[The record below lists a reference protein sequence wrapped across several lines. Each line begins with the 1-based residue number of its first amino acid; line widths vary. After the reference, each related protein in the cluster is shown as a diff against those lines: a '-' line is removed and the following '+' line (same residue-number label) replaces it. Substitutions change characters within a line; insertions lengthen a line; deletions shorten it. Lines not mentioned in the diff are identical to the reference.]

1 MKIRLYGVRCLC
13 LCLLLLSFQRAGAQ
27 AGGGAWLS
35 NPNIEDFPRIQAYL
49 DVHDA
54 QGDFIHGLQAEQVTI
69 LEGGNARP
77 VSQLK
82 EMSPGVQ
89 VVVAINPGPS
99 FAIRNNKAISRY
111 DIVKDA
117 LRSWAKGRS
126 GSNIDDLSL
135 LITDG
140 PAASHTANPAQ
151 WLSALDAEQVDP
163 RTARPDLD
171 ILFRAAGLVS
181 DPLPRPGMS
190 RAILFITAPPEG
202 QSDVSLENLAAQ
214 VKELHAPV
222 FVWMVSS
229 AGAFATQSAQQLM
242 TLSQETGGK
251 IFTFTGEEALP
262 SPEDYLEPLRYI
274 YSLEYESGVN
284 ASGEYQI
291 VAQIETGEASIETPP
306 VGFEIELQPP
316 KPAFVAPPLEIQ
328 RNLSEGEASDATA
341 AAPQGELTPREQP
354 LLVVFDFPDGRK
366 REVIYSAL
374 LVDGAV
380 VSENTQ
386 PPFDQFNWELEPYTA
401 GGLHQLQVQARDAL
415 GLTGLSAEIPVQI
428 AVEEVKQSPLGDF
441 SQNLPILAVLFAV
454 LAGAMLLL
462 VLVVGGRLRPR
473 THRAARTRRKSDPVT
488 QPVHIRTEPGTYR
501 RAGWANRLQ
510 WPQRGSEP
518 QAYAYLNPIH
528 DPDQPA
534 DTLPPIPILSE
545 EVKLGSDSE
554 MSDLVLDDPSVEACH
569 ARLKRQEDGSFRLS
583 DLGSTA
589 GTWVN
594 YTPVSK
600 EGTRLE
606 HGDLVHIGRIGFR
619 FTLRKSASTRRPVV
633 ITDMPPE
640 EIPPEESR

>member
-1 MKIRLYGVRCLC
+1 MKTRLRGVRCLC

-35 NPNIEDFPRIQAYL
+35 NPNIEGFPRLPAYL

-54 QGDFIHGLQAEQVTI
+54 QGDFIPGLKAEQVTI

-99 FAIRNNKAISRY
+99 FAIRNNKAVSRY

-117 LRSWAKGRS
+117 MRSWAKGRS

-135 LITDG
+135 LVANG
-140 PAASHTANPAQ
+140 PAASHTPNPAQ
-151 WLSALDAEQVDP
+151 WISALDAEQVDP

-214 VKELHAPV
+214 VKELHVPV

-242 TLSQETGGK
+242 ALSEETGGK
-251 IFTFTGEEALP
+251 FFTFTGEEALP
-262 SPEDYLEPLRYI
+262 SPEEYLEPLRYI
-274 YSLEYESGVN
+274 YSLEYESGVS
-284 ASGEYQI
+284 ASGEYQV
-291 VAQIETGEASIETPP
+291 VAQIETGEASIETAP
-306 VGFEIELQPP
+306 VSFEIELQPP
-316 KPAFVAPPLEIQ
+316 RPAFVAPPLEIQ
-328 RNLSEGEASDATA
+328 RKLSEEKAADPTA
-341 AAPQGELTPREQP
+341 AALDSGLSPGELP

-366 REVIYSAL
+366 RDVVYSAL

-380 VSENTQ
+380 VSENIQ
-386 PPFDQFNWELEPYTA
+386 PPFDQFTWDLDPYTT

-415 GLTGLSAEIPVQI
+415 GLTGASAEIPVQV
-428 AVEEVKQSPLGDF
+428 AVEEVRPGPLGGF
-441 SQNLPILAVLFAV
+441 SQHLPILAVLFAV

-488 QPVHIRTEPGTYR
+488 QPVHIHTEPNTHR

-528 DPDQPA
+528 DPEQPA

-545 EVKLGSDSE
+545 EVRLGSE
-554 MSDLVLDDPSVEACH
+554 TGAADLVLDDPSVEACH
-569 ARLKRQEDGSFRLS
+569 TRLMRQEDGSFRIS

-619 FTLRKSASTRRPVV
+619 FTLRKSTTRKPVV
-633 ITDMPPE
+633 ITAGVPEESPPE
-640 EIPPEESR
+640 EGQ